1 MRLTTEKDGT
11 ELSAVNR
18 EWLLRATGVVFAV
31 ALLVHGA
38 DHARRGVGEL
48 SPAVFWL
55 GNAQTVGALTA
66 LFLVFTRNRWAPV
79 AAIVVGFASA
89 VGFTVVHLV
98 PDWGPLS
105 DAFPNAH
112 GHADV
117 TTFSWF
123 AALFEI
129 GADLAFGAA
138 GLFVLR
144 SANRG
149 RRRPLATE
157 GTLAGSP

>member
-1 MRLTTEKDGT
+1 MARAESVASDGET
-11 ELSAVNR
+11 
-18 EWLLRATGVVFAV
+18 LLQAAGVMFAL

-48 SPAVFWL
+48 APAVFWL
-55 GNAQTVGALTA
+55 GNIQTVGALTA
-66 LFLVFTRNRWAPV
+66 LFLVFTRHRWAPV

-105 DAFPNAH
+105 DAFPGAH
-112 GHADV
+112 GHAGV
-117 TTFSWF
+117 TIFSWF

-138 GLFVLR
+138 GVFALR
-144 SANRG
+144 SRQKA
-149 RRRPLATE
+149 RRRPLDTRT
-157 GTLAGSP
+157 TLTR

>member
-1 MRLTTEKDGT
+1 MKRVAPDG
-11 ELSAVNR
+11 ER
-18 EWLLRATGVVFAV
+18 LLRATGVVFAV

-48 SPAVFWL
+48 APAVFWL
-55 GNAQTVGALTA
+55 GNAQTLGALTA
-66 LFLVFTRNRWAPV
+66 LFLVFTRHRWAPV

-98 PDWGPLS
+98 PDWGALS
-105 DAFPNAH
+105 DAFPGAH

-138 GLFVLR
+138 GVFALR
-144 SANRG
+144 RAHEA
-149 RRRPLATE
+149 RRRPLETE
-157 GTLAGSP
+157 ATLAG

>member
-1 MRLTTEKDGT
+1 MRLTTEKARAEPVASGG
-11 ELSAVNR
+11 ER
-18 EWLLRATGVVFAV
+18 LLRATGVVFAV

-48 SPAVFWL
+48 APAVLWL

-66 LFLVFTRNRWAPV
+66 LFLVFTRHRWAPV
-79 AAIVVGFASA
+79 AAIIVGFASA
-89 VGFTVVHLV
+89 LGFTIVHLV

-105 DAFPNAH
+105 DAFPGAH
-112 GHADV
+112 GQADV

-138 GLFVLR
+138 GVFALR
-144 SANRG
+144 SGHRA
-149 RRRPLATE
+149 RRRPLETD
-157 GTLAGSP
+157 TRLAG

>member
-1 MRLTTEKDGT
+1 MRLTTEKDHT
-11 ELSAVNR
+11 ELTAVNS
-18 EWLLRATGVVFAV
+18 EWLLRVTGVVFAV

-38 DHARRGVGEL
+38 DHARRGIGEL

-55 GNAQTVGALTA
+55 GTAQTVGALTA

-89 VGFTVVHLV
+89 VGFTVVHVV

-105 DAFPNAH
+105 DAFPGAH
-112 GHADV
+112 GQAEV
-117 TTFSWF
+117 TAFSWF

-129 GADLAFGAA
+129 GADVAFGTA
-138 GLFVLR
+138 GVLMLGAGPMA
-144 SANRG
+144 SRG
-149 RRRPLATE
+149 PLE
-157 GTLAGSP
+157 AGSGLRG

>member
-1 MRLTTEKDGT
+1 VLDGIHVKRV
-11 ELSAVNR
+11 APDGDR
-18 EWLLRATGVVFAV
+18 LLRATGVVFAV

-48 SPAVFWL
+48 APTVFWL
-55 GNAQTVGALTA
+55 GNGQTVGALTA
-66 LFLVFTRNRWAPV
+66 LFLVFTRHRWAPV
-79 AAIVVGFASA
+79 AAIVVGFAGA

-105 DAFPNAH
+105 DAFPGAH

-138 GLFVLR
+138 GVFALH
-144 SANRG
+144 SARKARG
-149 RRRPLATE
+149 RPLQAET
-157 GTLAGSP
+157 TLAGSP

>member
-1 MRLTTEKDGT
+1 LDGIHMKRV
-11 ELSAVNR
+11 APDR

-38 DHARRGVGEL
+38 DHARRGVEEL
-48 SPAVFWL
+48 APAVFWL

-66 LFLVFTRNRWAPV
+66 LFLVFTRHRWAPV
-79 AAIVVGFASA
+79 AAAVVGFASA

-105 DAFPNAH
+105 DAFPGAH
-112 GHADV
+112 AHADV

-138 GLFVLR
+138 GVFALR
-144 SANRG
+144 SMHKADG
-149 RRRPLATE
+149 RPLQA
-157 GTLAGSP
+157 GTPLAGRP

>member
-1 MRLTTEKDGT
+1 MVRSRRIPFDGDR
-11 ELSAVNR
+11 V
-18 EWLLRATGVVFAV
+18 LRTAGAVFAV

-48 SPAVFWL
+48 APAVFWL
-55 GNAQTVGALTA
+55 GNAQTVGALAT
-66 LFLVFTRNRWAPV
+66 LFLVFTRNRWAPA

-89 VGFTVVHLV
+89 VGFATVHLL

-105 DAFPNAH
+105 DAFPGAH
-112 GHADV
+112 SHAGV
-117 TTFSWF
+117 TAFSWF

-138 GLFVLR
+138 GVYTL
-144 SANRG
+144 RG
-149 RRRPLATE
+149 RDQTDRRPVGAADVSGSTM
-157 GTLAGSP
+157 GT

>member
-1 MRLTTEKDGT
+1 LDGIHMNRVASDGPRL
-11 ELSAVNR
+11 L
-18 EWLLRATGVVFAV
+18 WATGVVFAV

-38 DHARRGVGEL
+38 DHVRRGVGEL
-48 SPAVFWL
+48 APAVFWL
-55 GNAQTVGALTA
+55 GNAQTVGALIA
-66 LFLVFTRNRWAPV
+66 LFLVFTNHRWAPV

-105 DAFPNAH
+105 DAFPGAH

-117 TTFSWF
+117 TAFSWF

-138 GLFVLR
+138 GVFALR
-144 SANRG
+144 SAHKA
-149 RRRPLATE
+149 RRRPLQTE
-157 GTLAGSP
+157 TTLAGSS